1 MVTKSTEIDVPD
13 ELVLETIIGRRLFA
27 MFWQHAGV
35 ALGLPKGRIKPSW
48 ESTSEEMR
56 AAWRA
61 VAQEAVCTIEALAAD
76 ACEEE

>member
-1 MVTKSTEIDVPD
+1 METMTDVPD
-13 ELVLETIIGRRLFA
+13 ELVLETLIGKRLFSV
-27 MFWQHAGV
+27 FWKHAGV
-35 ALGLPKGRIKPSW
+35 ALGLPEDRIKPSW
-48 ESTSEEMR
+48 EHTSEEMR